1 MVEQGAEQNVL
12 QTQEEESQKS
22 LMERWRKV
30 AEKRK
35 RTEVD
40 WEGTTVNGLGTW
52 EGQQYSPCF
61 LVKTTFSQKH
71 G

>member
-35 RTEVD
+35 RTEAGLG
-40 WEGTTVNGLGTW
+40 EGTTVNGLGTW
-52 EGQQYSPCF
+52 EVEETGS
-61 LVKTTFSQKH
+61 T